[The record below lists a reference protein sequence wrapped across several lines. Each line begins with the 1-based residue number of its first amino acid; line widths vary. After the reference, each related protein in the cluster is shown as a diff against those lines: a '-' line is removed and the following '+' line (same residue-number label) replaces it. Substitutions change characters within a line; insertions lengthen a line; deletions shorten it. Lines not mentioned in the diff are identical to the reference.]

1 MHAAVRIAAISL
13 AILLVVSTMAMAAD
27 KREISL
33 SKDGRRTTIANEA
46 DRFVPQPLEPP
57 SNVVMIY
64 DNASHYPLGVYWCCN
79 GWTISGSG
87 SQLGFQ
93 AADALPFTP
102 SMNATVT
109 RIGVA
114 VSYISGDNEVTVS
127 LNADNSGLPGASL
140 ASFTISNLPSLG
152 ECCATEV
159 QTISGISV
167 TAGTQYWIAVQPTT
181 PDSSTWAAWNDN
193 DTNQTTQNFAFQNS
207 QDGSGWFSSQ
217 GIFGAFA
224 VAGTVP

>member
-1 MHAAVRIAAISL
+1 MSAAVRNVALRL
-13 AILLVVSTMAMAAD
+13 AILLVISGMAMAVD
-27 KREISL
+27 KKEISL
-33 SKDGRRTTIANEA
+33 SKDGRQTTIAKALEP
-46 DRFVPQPLEPP
+46 FVPQPLDPP
-57 SNVVMIY
+57 ANTVMIY

-87 SQLGFQ
+87 SQLGYQ

-102 SMNATVT
+102 STNATVT
-109 RIGVA
+109 HIGVA
-114 VSYISGDNEVTVS
+114 ISYISGDNEVSVS

-152 ECCATEV
+152 ECCATEI
-159 QTISGISV
+159 QTISSVPV
-167 TAGTQYWIAVQPTT
+167 TAGTQYWIVVQTTT
-181 PDSSTWAAWNDN
+181 PDSTTWAAWNDN

-207 QDGSGWFSSQ
+207 QDGSGWLSSQ
-217 GIFGAFA
+217 GIFGAFG

>member
-1 MHAAVRIAAISL
+1 MSTAVRNSAFSL
-13 AILLVVSTMAMAAD
+13 AILLVVSGMAMAAN
-27 KREISL
+27 KNEIAL
-33 SKDGRRTTIANEA
+33 SKDGRQTTVAKA
-46 DRFVPQPLEPP
+46 ASPFVPQSLEPP

-102 SMNATVT
+102 SVNATVT

-152 ECCATEV
+152 MCCAVEL
-159 QTISGISV
+159 QIISGISV
-167 TAGTQYWIAVQPTT
+167 TAGTQYWIVVQPTT
-181 PDSSTWAAWNDN
+181 PASTTWAAWNDN